1 MMLPLIVTSPG
12 SEVNDS
18 NIFNVNTYLSGMFY
32 TFDEFIANYDSQI
45 KGKKVVKGFI
55 VVEYLGNNGNRT
67 KSNTNNIQ
75 YTIPYKVPAC
85 PSFPD
90 MDDNDK
96 RFPKVDIDTMV
107 SSSAWGDGSYAATR
121 IGFPNVRHADWL
133 RWYSTYRNSPE
144 KSINYWSGANYG
156 GTNTEWRTTC
166 FDDEIFEYYWQPYEP
181 GENKQG
187 IALIRA
193 ENKTATEIVNY
204 FAKQVAYLGFMFA
217 WNETD
222 AQSGIIG
229 ENNSICIPTFRNGIT
244 TGNYT
249 RGTENANNPAFLW
262 RDDVY
267 EKNNYDPTKQ
277 PELGGRILFTGNNP
291 PTTTKEIIRIKIN

>member
-181 GENKQG
+181 GGK
-187 IALIRA
+187 ISKVSHLYAP
-193 ENKTATEIVNY
+193 K
-204 FAKQVAYLGFMFA
+204 
-217 WNETD
+217 
-222 AQSGIIG
+222 
-229 ENNSICIPTFRNGIT
+229 
-244 TGNYT
+244 
-249 RGTENANNPAFLW
+249 
-262 RDDVY
+262 
-267 EKNNYDPTKQ
+267 
-277 PELGGRILFTGNNP
+277 
-291 PTTTKEIIRIKIN
+291 IKLLLRL